1 MKKWRL
7 QLQNTKERQKMYE
20 QKKSLMTSFTGQHVN
35 GKGNQAKQQNN
46 MSLVPRLALTL
57 RLIGSS
63 LPVSLY
69 ASIAFSHANTG
80 P

>member
-1 MKKWRL
+1 MTKNV
-7 QLQNTKERQKMYE
+7 QTKEIIDDQLHW
-20 QKKSLMTSFTGQHVN
+20 STCH
-35 GKGNQAKQQNN
+35 GKGNQAKKQNS
-46 MSLVPRLALTL
+46 MSMIPRLALTL